1 MKMDIFHRPIAKKRE
16 KISPLSI
23 VIVAFLIL
31 YSLAILILLAWA
43 FITAFK
49 APNTD
54 FLVNAAGF
62 PKEWVLTNFENV
74 YNLFYIEIQT
84 ADGAAYV
91 MLPSLF
97 LYGFLYALGCAFF
110 ASIVPCITSYLCAK
124 FDYKF
129 SKLIYLIVIV
139 TMILPIV
146 GNLPAEIAMARRFGL
161 YDQIWGVWLLKAN
174 FLGLYFIVFYNYFR
188 SLPNAYI
195 EAAKIDGASNLR
207 ILLQIVLPMVRPLF
221 FTVMLINFITF
232 WNDYQVPLIYL
243 ESYPTIA
250 VGMYKMA
257 FTNINEVSNAPARM
271 AAAALMLIPVLII
284 FLAFHKKL
292 LGNLTMGGIKG

>member
-1 MKMDIFHRPIAKKRE
+1 MRMNVFHRPVAKKRE

-23 VIVAFLIL
+23 IIVIFLIL
-31 YSLAILILLAWA
+31 YSLAILTLLIWA
-43 FITAFK
+43 LMTAFK

-54 FLVNAAGF
+54 FAINPVGL

-84 ADGAAYV
+84 ASGVEYV
-91 MLPSLF
+91 MLPQLF

-110 ASIVPCITSYLCAK
+110 ATIVPCITSYLCAK

-129 SKLIYLIVIV
+129 SKVIYLIVVI

-195 EAAKIDGASNLR
+195 EAARIDGASNLR
-207 ILLQIVLPMVRPLF
+207 VLLQIILPMVRPLF

-232 WNDYQVPLIYL
+232 WNDYQVPLVYL
-243 ESYPTIA
+243 DSYPTIA
-250 VGMYKMA
+250 VGMYRMV
-257 FTNINEVSNAPARM
+257 FSNINELSNAPARM
-271 AAAALMLIPVLII
+271 AAAALMLLPVLVI
-284 FLAFHKKL
+284 FLIFHKKL